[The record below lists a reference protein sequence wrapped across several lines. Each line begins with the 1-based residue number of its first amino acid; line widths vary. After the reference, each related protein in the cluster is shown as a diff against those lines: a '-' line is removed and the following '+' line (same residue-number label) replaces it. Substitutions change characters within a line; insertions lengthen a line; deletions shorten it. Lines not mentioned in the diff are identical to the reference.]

1 MMMFQCHAGMYGRH
15 VGAVKTQAKI
25 LQAGFYWPN
34 LLKDVHEYIKQC
46 DPCQRSGKISR
57 RNEMPQK
64 GILEVELFDVWGVDF
79 VGPLPSS
86 KGYKHILVAVDYV
99 SKWIE
104 AIPTVS
110 ADSKSVRKLF
120 KTVIFPRF
128 GVPRVV
134 ISDGGAHFNN
144 EQLEKL
150 LSKYGVKN
158 HRVTTPYHPQ
168 ANGQVELS
176 NREVQQILEKVV
188 SKSRGD
194 WSMKLPD
201 ALWAYRTGYKTP
213 IGMSPFRIV
222 YGKACHLPVELEHR
236 AQWAI
241 RKLNMDLGKAGEAR
255 KLQMCELEELR
266 NDAYESAKIYKEKA
280 KKWHDKHILRK
291 DFSVGQT
298 VLVYDSKLHLFSG
311 KFKSRWFGPCV
322 IKRDLGHG
330 AFEVQSSTGV
340 LLR

>member
-1 MMMFQCHAGMYGRH
+1 MF
-15 VGAVKTQAKI
+15 
-25 LQAGFYWPN
+25 
-34 LLKDVHEYIKQC
+34 KDVHDYIMKC
-46 DPCQRSGKISR
+46 DPCQRIGKIAR

-86 KGYKHILVAVDYV
+86 KGFKHILVALDYV
-99 SKWIE
+99 SKWVE
-104 AIPTVS
+104 AIPTVN
-110 ADSKSVRKLF
+110 ADSKVVCKFF
-120 KTVIFPRF
+120 KSVIFPRF
-128 GVPRVV
+128 SVPRIV

-176 NREVQQILEKVV
+176 NREIKQILEKVV

-201 ALWAYRTGYKTP
+201 TLWAYRTGYKTP
-213 IGMSPFRIV
+213 IGMSPFRID
-222 YGKACHLPVELEHR
+222 YGKACHLPVELE
-236 AQWAI
+236 QWAI
-241 RKLNMDLGKAGEAR
+241 RKLNMDLGKAGTTR

-266 NDAYESAKIYKEKA
+266 NYAYESSKIYKDKT
-280 KKWHDKHILRK
+280 KKWHDRHILRK
-291 DFSVGQT
+291 EFSVG
-298 VLVYDSKLHLFSG
+298 
-311 KFKSRWFGPCV
+311 
-322 IKRDLGHG
+322 
-330 AFEVQSSTGV
+330 
-340 LLR
+340 